1 MIWKLFVHIDS
12 KLIVLMSGNI
22 TRNDDLDA
30 FLSLEALMIWAPAP
44 TMNGE
49 RENNA

>member
-1 MIWKLFVHIDS
+1 MIWKLFARIDF

-30 FLSLEALMIWAPAP
+30 FLYLEALMIWAPAP
-44 TMNGE
+44 TIKGE